1 MELSKVLVTGGA
13 GFMGSHVVDALIE
26 RGYEVV
32 VIDNLSAGS
41 LSFLK
46 EHFGNKRFRF
56 HRADLLND
64 PLRNFFEGCD
74 AVWHL
79 AANPEV
85 RIGAENP
92 KIHIEQNVLA
102 THKVL
107 EEMRKAGIKTLVFTS
122 TSTIYGEAE
131 QIPTP
136 ENYGP
141 LLPISLYGASKL
153 ACEAIISAY
162 CHTFGMNAVIYRF
175 ANVVGK
181 RLRHGVIYDFIM
193 KLKRNPNELEILGDG
208 TQTKSYIY
216 IDDCINAMFFGL
228 NAISQHEKHKN
239 EAKEGS
245 GKSESERNYEDKMD
259 ECEEEGITRIFNI
272 GTEDA
277 VSVRR
282 IAEIVCEELGLKP
295 RFKFTGGKRGWKGDV
310 RTMLLD
316 ASALRSL
323 GWHPKF
329 KSEEAVRRATQDL
342 IAEIWKR

>member
-41 LSFLK
+41 LSFLE

-153 ACEAIISAY
+153 ACEALISAY

-228 NAISQHEKHKN
+228 KAMSC
-239 EAKEGS
+239 
-245 GKSESERNYEDKMD
+245 ESEERERGRSEGNEED
-259 ECEEEGITRIFNI
+259 EEGITRIFNI

-323 GWHPKF
+323 GWRPKF

>member
-26 RGYEVV
+26 RGYDVV

-41 LSFLK
+41 LSFLE

-153 ACEAIISAY
+153 ACEALISAY

-228 NAISQHEKHKN
+228 KAISCEN
-239 EAKEGS
+239 EERERGRSEGN
-245 GKSESERNYEDKMD
+245 EED
-259 ECEEEGITRIFNI
+259 EEGITRIFNI

-323 GWHPKF
+323 GWRPKF